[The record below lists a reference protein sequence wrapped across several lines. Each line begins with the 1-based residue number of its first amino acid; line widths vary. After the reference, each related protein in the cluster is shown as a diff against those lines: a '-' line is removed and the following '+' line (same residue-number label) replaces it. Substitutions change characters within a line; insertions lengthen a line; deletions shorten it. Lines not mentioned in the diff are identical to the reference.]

1 MARSRAFRAVN
12 EEGDATYRLITGITP
27 DKFYTVKNLTAGGT
41 FFFRVKAHYTDDT
54 WSPWSKAK
62 TVVLHGEGHGYAVG
76 DVNHDGSVNISDV
89 TALIDSL
96 LTGEGGCEICG
107 DVDVDGQVTISDV
120 TALIDK
126 LLAGA

>member
-1 MARSRAFRAVN
+1 M
-12 EEGDATYRLITGITP
+12 
-27 DKFYTVKNLTAGGT
+27 
-41 FFFRVKAHYTDDT
+41 
-54 WSPWSKAK
+54 
-62 TVVLHGEGHGYAVG
+62 
-76 DVNHDGSVNISDV
+76 NHDGSVNISDV